1 MPADKATPGPINVSS
16 PIEMYCSLKIV
27 VGFHMMRLRFPNE
40 ANFLPRES
48 CALVD
53 AQNDNRLSNSTKT
66 RPTNCP
72 NMVNTLVN
80 RPEYTGTVL
89 E

>member
-1 MPADKATPGPINVSS
+1 M
-16 PIEMYCSLKIV
+16 V
-27 VGFHMMRLRFPNE
+27 VGFHMMRLRAPKD
-40 ANFLPRES
+40 ANFLPLES
-48 CALVD
+48 CALVE
-53 AQNDNRLSNSTKT
+53 AQNDNRLLISTKT

-80 RPEYTGTVL
+80 GQLIAGTVL